1 MGMAA
6 SQARL
11 LTITAR
17 MSDLEFKAQTLQ
29 NAKLQLAT
37 QSDQVYQNYL
47 AALDATSLTLT
58 YTTSSGQTGYQ
69 AATFNNL
76 CSRNRLDSADGT
88 IYALRNKDGN
98 FRNNVKCYFP
108 DIFIP
113 SLGIILEADGINW
126 HQNKEYDLKMKPLI
140 DQIK

>member
-88 IYALRNKDGN
+88 IYALRNKDGKLI
-98 FRNNVKCYFP
+98 VE
-108 DIFIP
+108 DEIA
-113 SLGIILEADGINW
+113 EAYEEFVNGPAANRVASKDRDANSFAMFMMA
-126 HQNKEYDLKMKPLI
+126 QNI
-140 DQIK
+140 